1 MYETRENGMDI
12 DIIYLDMD
20 GVLVDFKRGQREI
33 LNIEVVDQEHKR
45 EGDDDILFSAMR
57 EYDHFYYMLK
67 PIEGSL
73 ELFWKVYDKYGD
85 RCRILTGVPK
95 ESRESSTLQ
104 SIKKLGLKNISRR
117 IS

>member
-12 DIIYLDMD
+12 DFIYFDMD

-73 ELFWKVYDKYGD
+73 ELFWKVYNKELS
-85 RCRILTGVPK
+85 RINLMV
-95 ESRESSTLQ
+95 
-104 SIKKLGLKNISRR
+104 
-117 IS
+117 